1 MPANSSK
8 KRKGPADAAA
18 IRQIVLDRAQEAI
31 HDKLHDKLHDK
42 IHDTIHDKINTTIN
56 NKINDSADK
65 VARKAAKHIESLDR
79 LAAHLE
85 VLDVWTRT
93 EPGSRRPRF
102 TREEIATTAIRIA
115 DEEGFD
121 AVSMRRIA
129 AELGAGT
136 MTLYHY
142 VRTKDELL
150 TLVTDTLMGELVVPP
165 GEMPSNW
172 REAMTTLAHRSRE
185 MLRRHPW
192 VLDIAD
198 DPNLGPN
205 SVRHFD
211 QSLQAVA
218 GLDVSLEDKL
228 DVMTVVDEY
237 VFGYC
242 LHERT
247 NFHDENEEVASPELI
262 EYVNELAGTGD
273 YPHVS
278 ALMAEHGVNQ
288 AWSRITASAFDPNRF
303 ERNLSRILDGFE
315 ADFKR
320 RKS

>member
-1 MPANSSK
+1 
-8 KRKGPADAAA
+8 
-18 IRQIVLDRAQEAI
+18 VLDRAHEAI
-31 HDKLHDKLHDK
+31 HDKLGERLSET
-42 IHDTIHDKINTTIN
+42 INDTINEKINNRIN
-56 NKINDSADK
+56 ESVNRSADR
-65 VARKAAKHIESLDR
+65 VARKAARHIENLDR

-102 TREEIATTAIRIA
+102 TREEIATAAIRIA

-129 AELGAGT
+129 ADLGAGT

-150 TLVTDTLMGELVVPP
+150 TLVTDTLMAELVVPAD
-165 GEMPSNW
+165 EMPSGW
-172 REAMTTLAHRSRE
+172 REAMTTIAHRSRA
-185 MLRRHPW
+185 MLQRHPW

-247 NFHDENEEVASPELI
+247 NFHDDSEEIASPELI
-262 EYVNELAGTGD
+262 EYVNELAATGD

-278 ALMAEHGVNQ
+278 NLLAEQGIEQ
-288 AWSRITASAFDPNRF
+288 AWSRITSSAFDPERF
-303 ERNLSRILDGFE
+303 ERNLGRILDGFE

-320 RKS
+320 RQT

>member
-1 MPANSSK
+1 M
-8 KRKGPADAAA
+8 
-18 IRQIVLDRAQEAI
+18 LDRAHEAI
-31 HDKLHDKLHDK
+31 HDKLGERLSDTINDK
-42 IHDTIHDKINTTIN
+42 ITESVNR
-56 NKINDSADK
+56 SADK
-65 VARKAAKHIESLDR
+65 VARKAAKHIENLDR

-85 VLDVWTRT
+85 VLDVWTRS

-102 TREEIATTAIRIA
+102 TREEIATAAIRIA

-129 AELGAGT
+129 ADLGAGT

-150 TLVTDTLMGELVVPP
+150 TLVTDTLMAELVVPA
-165 GEMPSNW
+165 GEMPSGW
-172 REAMTTLAHRSRE
+172 REAMTAIAHRSRE

-218 GLDVSLEDKL
+218 SLDVSLEDKL

-247 NFHDENEEVASPELI
+247 NFHDETEEVASPQLVD
-262 EYVNELAGTGD
+262 YVNELAATGD

-278 ALMAEHGVNQ
+278 ALLAEHGVDS
-288 AWSRITASAFDPNRF
+288 AWSQISASAFDPQRF
-303 ERNLSRILDGFE
+303 DRNLARILDGFE
-315 ADFKR
+315 ADFR
-320 RKS
+320 RKQT

>member
-1 MPANSSK
+1 M
-8 KRKGPADAAA
+8 
-18 IRQIVLDRAQEAI
+18 IDRAHEAI
-31 HDKLHDKLHDK
+31 HDKLGERLS
-42 IHDTIHDKINTTIN
+42 DTINDTINEKINNRIN
-56 NKINDSADK
+56 ESVNRSADR
-65 VARKAAKHIESLDR
+65 VARKAARHIENLDR

-102 TREEIATTAIRIA
+102 TREEIATAAIRIA

-129 AELGAGT
+129 ADLGAGT

-150 TLVTDTLMGELVVPP
+150 TLVTDTLMAELVVPAD
-165 GEMPSNW
+165 EMPSGW
-172 REAMTTLAHRSRE
+172 REAMTTIAHRSRA
-185 MLRRHPW
+185 MLQRHPW

-247 NFHDENEEVASPELI
+247 NFHDDSEEIASPELI
-262 EYVNELAGTGD
+262 EYVNELAATGD

-278 ALMAEHGVNQ
+278 NLLAEQGIEQ
-288 AWSRITASAFDPNRF
+288 AWSRITSSAFDPERF
-303 ERNLSRILDGFE
+303 ERNLGRILDGFE

-320 RKS
+320 RQT

>member
-1 MPANSSK
+1 M
-8 KRKGPADAAA
+8 
-18 IRQIVLDRAQEAI
+18 LDRAHEA
-31 HDKLHDKLHDK
+31 LHDKLGEKLGDRLSE
-42 IHDTIHDKINTTIN
+42 TITDKIND
-56 NKINDSADK
+56 KINDSADK
-65 VARKAAKHIESLDR
+65 VARKAARHIENLDR

-102 TREEIATTAIRIA
+102 TREEIATAAIRIA

-129 AELGAGT
+129 ADLGAGT

-150 TLVTDTLMGELVVPP
+150 TLVTDTLMAELVVPAE
-165 GEMPSNW
+165 EMPAGW
-172 REAMTTLAHRSRE
+172 REAMVAIAQRSRA
-185 MLRRHPW
+185 MLQRHPW

-218 GLDVSLEDKL
+218 SLDVSLEDKL

-247 NFHDENEEVASPELI
+247 NFHDDQVEVASPQLI
-262 EYVNELAGTGD
+262 EYVKELADTGD
-273 YPHVS
+273 YPHV
-278 ALMAEHGVNQ
+278 AGLMNDYGVDG
-288 AWSRITASAFDPNRF
+288 AWERITASAFDPDRF
-303 ERNLSRILDGFE
+303 ERNLRRILDGFE
-315 ADFKR
+315 ADFERKR
-320 RKS
+320 P

>member
-1 MPANSSK
+1 MVMDK
-8 KRKGPADAAA
+8 AAEK
-18 IRQIVLDRAQEAI
+18 INEKLNEKLNDT
-31 HDKLHDKLHDK
+31 LHDKLHEK
-42 IHDTIHDKINTTIN
+42 LNEKL
-56 NKINDSADK
+56 NDRIQESVNRSADR
-65 VARKAAKHIESLDR
+65 VARKAARHIESLDR

-85 VLDVWTRT
+85 VLDVWTRN
-93 EPGSRRPRF
+93 EPGGRKPRF
-102 TREEIATTAIRIA
+102 TREEIASAAIRIA

-129 AELGAGT
+129 ADLGAGT

-150 TLVTDTLMGELVVPP
+150 TLVTDTLMAELVVPVD
-165 GEMPSNW
+165 EMPTEW
-172 REAMTTLAHRSRE
+172 RAAMTAIAHRSRA

-218 GLDVSLEDKL
+218 GLDVSLADKL

-247 NFHDENEEVASPELI
+247 NFHDENQEVASPELI
-262 EYVNELAGTGD
+262 EYVNELAATGD
-273 YPHVS
+273 YPHITGLLS
-278 ALMAEHGVNQ
+278 EHGPNA
-288 AWSRITASAFDPNRF
+288 AWAQITASAFDPDRF
-303 ERNLSRILDGFE
+303 ERNLARILDGFE
-315 ADFKR
+315 ADFARKR
-320 RKS
+320 K

>member
-1 MPANSSK
+1 M
-8 KRKGPADAAA
+8 
-18 IRQIVLDRAQEAI
+18 LDRAHEAI
-31 HDKLHDKLHDK
+31 HDKLGERLSET
-42 IHDTIHDKINTTIN
+42 INDTINEKINNRIN
-56 NKINDSADK
+56 ESVNRSADR
-65 VARKAAKHIESLDR
+65 VARKAARHIENLDR

-102 TREEIATTAIRIA
+102 TREEIATAAIRIA

-129 AELGAGT
+129 ADLGAGT

-150 TLVTDTLMGELVVPP
+150 TLVTDTLMAELVVPAD
-165 GEMPSNW
+165 EMPSGW
-172 REAMTTLAHRSRE
+172 REAMTTIAHRSRA
-185 MLRRHPW
+185 MLQRHPW

-247 NFHDENEEVASPELI
+247 NFHDDSEEIASPELI
-262 EYVNELAGTGD
+262 EYVNELAATGD

-278 ALMAEHGVNQ
+278 NLLAEQGIEQ
-288 AWSRITASAFDPNRF
+288 AWSRITSSAFDPERF
-303 ERNLSRILDGFE
+303 ERNLGRILDGFE

-320 RKS
+320 RQT

>member
-1 MPANSSK
+1 MYDMPATSPR
-8 KRKGPADAAA
+8 KRRSPSDAAA
-18 IRQIVLDRAQEAI
+18 IRQIVI
-31 HDKLHDKLHDK
+31 DK
-42 IHDTIHDKINTTIN
+42 TTEKINQKLN
-56 NKINDSADK
+56 EKLDEKINERINERVNRSAER
-65 VARKAAKHIESLDR
+65 VARKAARHIESLDR
-79 LAAHLE
+79 LAAHLD

-93 EPGSRRPRF
+93 EPGTRRPRF
-102 TREEIATTAIRIA
+102 TREEIAAAAIRIA

-129 AELGAGT
+129 ADLGAGT

-142 VRTKDELL
+142 VRTKDELM
-150 TLVTDTLMGELVVPP
+150 TLVTDALMGELVVPAE
-165 GEMPSNW
+165 EMPSGW
-172 REAMTTLAHRSRE
+172 REAMTALAHRSRA

-218 GLDVSLEDKL
+218 DLDASLEDKL
-228 DVMTVVDEY
+228 DVMTIVDEY

-247 NFHDENEEVASPELI
+247 NFHDNNDSVASPELI
-262 EYVNELAGTGD
+262 EYVNELAARGD
-273 YPHVS
+273 YPYIS
-278 ALMAEHGVNQ
+278 ALMAEHGPKG
-288 AWSRITASAFDPNRF
+288 AWSRITASALDPNRF
-303 ERNLSRILDGFE
+303 DRNLARILDGFE
-315 ADFKR
+315 ADIKR
-320 RKS
+320 RRS

>member
-1 MPANSSK
+1 M
-8 KRKGPADAAA
+8 
-18 IRQIVLDRAQEAI
+18 LDRAHEA
-31 HDKLHDKLHDK
+31 LHDKLGEKLSDRLSE
-42 IHDTIHDKINTTIN
+42 TITDKINDR
-56 NKINDSADK
+56 INDSADK
-65 VARKAAKHIESLDR
+65 VARKAARHIENLDR

-102 TREEIATTAIRIA
+102 TREEIATAAIRIA

-129 AELGAGT
+129 ADLGAGT

-150 TLVTDTLMGELVVPP
+150 TLVTDTLMAELVVPAE
-165 GEMPSNW
+165 EMPAGW
-172 REAMTTLAHRSRE
+172 REAMVAIAHRSRA
-185 MLRRHPW
+185 MLQRHPW

-247 NFHDENEEVASPELI
+247 NFHDDQVEVASPQLI
-262 EYVNELAGTGD
+262 EYVKELADTGD
-273 YPHVS
+273 YPHV
-278 ALMAEHGVNQ
+278 AGLMNDYGVDG
-288 AWSRITASAFDPNRF
+288 AWERITASAFDPDRF
-303 ERNLSRILDGFE
+303 ERNLRRILDGFE
-315 ADFKR
+315 ADFERKR
-320 RKS
+320 P